1 MESYLGKS
9 ENGREK
15 EKKDSST
22 KNITTKGRKR
32 RRSSSRDE
40 EKEQEKNAEGEEEEN
55 EEDSNTKT
63 AKGKT
68 QKKQKVS
75 STNNEEERKLK
86 REIAKLFE
94 ELDIPYPSDIRVA
107 TLKKFI
113 TKESGRKPKPATK
126 IVLMQEIIDLMKAK
140 LEQQQ
145 YPPTPS
151 LLYIFT
157 ILSKTLI
164 KLFLLKGRRKCK

>member
-40 EKEQEKNAEGEEEEN
+40 EKEQEKNAEGEEEEGN
-55 EEDSNTKT
+55 GEADSKTKT
-63 AKGKT
+63 SKGKT
-68 QKKQKVS
+68 KKKQKVS
-75 STNNEEERKLK
+75 SASTNNEERKLQC
-86 REIAKLFE
+86 EIAKLFE
-94 ELDIPYPSDIRVA
+94 ELEIPYPSDIRVA

-145 YPPTPS
+145 
-151 LLYIFT
+151 
-157 ILSKTLI
+157 
-164 KLFLLKGRRKCK
+164 